1 MGDNEKELTPQEIA
15 EQQRIA
21 KEKAIE
27 EVVTPALDGAVDAV
41 AKNGLQTALDQ
52 IDQSQTEQ
60 QIHDTYDPILK
71 EYGDMVGT
79 LNAERQKAEA
89 KNRISNR
96 RSRAM
101 AGLAGVA
108 DAVSALA
115 NLVGVGGINGKHSSN
130 IEAPGSMTTLQKNF
144 DLARKERE
152 ANIQSIS
159 DRLDRMRAQHDAMR
173 MKKGEA
179 LTDYFARKE
188 AEATRSAEAAAARAH
203 DKELLDIR
211 IKADKE
217 KQETQNK
224 FTAEQNRLTRQH
236 QASEGEKDR
245 KSRETMNDADN
256 AAREAAEQARLS
268 AKPEYRRQKVSENL
282 VGIRDELARDMGY
295 ADYNEYLRYQNVSGW
310 GTDIGDQRNKASKR
324 IRDDRAAQFPETE
337 ELLTK
342 LANPEMLTDQDI
354 DMLVGASKTFAEAV
368 SNARDNA
375 GGKVAPEDDDEDFS
389 IYKVG
394 AGR

>member
-27 EVVTPALDGAVDAV
+27 EVVMPALDGAVDAA

-60 QIHDTYDPILK
+60 QIHDTYDSILK
-71 EYGDMVGT
+71 NYGDMVGT

-173 MKKGEA
+173 MKKGDA
-179 LTDYFARKE
+179 LADYFARKE
-188 AEATRSAEAAAARAH
+188 AEAARSAEAAAARAH
-203 DKELLDIR
+203 DKEMLDIR
-211 IKADKE
+211 LKADKE

-224 FTAEQNRLTRQH
+224 FTADQNRLTRQH
-236 QASEGEKDR
+236 QASENEKNR
-245 KSRETMNDADN
+245 KSREAMNDADN
-256 AAREAAEQARLS
+256 DSRAAADQAKLS
-268 AKPEYRRQKVSENL
+268 AKPEYRRQKVSEKL

-295 ADYNEYLRYQNVSGW
+295 TDYNEYLRYQNVSGW
-310 GTDIGDQRNKASKR
+310 GTDIGDQRNKAIKR
-324 IRDDRAAQFPETE
+324 IREDRAAQFPETE

-368 SNARDNA
+368 SNAQDNA
-375 GGKVAPEDDDEDFS
+375 GGKVEDYSDL
-389 IYKVG
+389 
-394 AGR
+394 

>member
-27 EVVTPALDGAVDAV
+27 EVVTPALDGAVDAA

-71 EYGDMVGT
+71 NYGDMVGT

-173 MKKGEA
+173 MKKGDA
-179 LTDYFARKE
+179 LADYFARKE
-188 AEATRSAEAAAARAH
+188 AEAARSADAAAARAH
-203 DKELLDIR
+203 DK
-211 IKADKE
+211 
-217 KQETQNK
+217 
-224 FTAEQNRLTRQH
+224 
-236 QASEGEKDR
+236 
-245 KSRETMNDADN
+245 
-256 AAREAAEQARLS
+256 
-268 AKPEYRRQKVSENL
+268 
-282 VGIRDELARDMGY
+282 
-295 ADYNEYLRYQNVSGW
+295 
-310 GTDIGDQRNKASKR
+310 
-324 IRDDRAAQFPETE
+324 
-337 ELLTK
+337 
-342 LANPEMLTDQDI
+342 
-354 DMLVGASKTFAEAV
+354 
-368 SNARDNA
+368 
-375 GGKVAPEDDDEDFS
+375 
-389 IYKVG
+389 
-394 AGR
+394 